1 MQTTP
6 PPPPDASAF
15 TPPHED
21 TSKQRNAWIALSIIV
36 LTPVL
41 WAVGLFIAF
50 VVLAAPR
57 AWRFLPE
64 DNFFVVT
71 PLPFVVAGVIA
82 ITRHGLRR
90 GWHLRPW
97 ILWVGSFAAAGVVM
111 LAVLAVQAVVS
122 VLHRSEDMAVLGTVR
137 QLAAAADQ
145 YYLENDVTSVAL
157 SQLVGPTNYVKALR
171 IVNQESYPTHFTQGA
186 TITASGIAGAR
197 TITYTP

>member
-6 PPPPDASAF
+6 PPPPDASAS

-21 TSKQRNAWIALSIIV
+21 TSKQRNAWIALCIVV

-41 WAVGLFIAF
+41 LAIGLFVAF
-50 VVLAAPR
+50 VVLGAPR
-57 AWRFLPE
+57 VGRFLP
-64 DNFFVVT
+64 DDIYIVVT
-71 PLPFVVAGVIA
+71 PLPFVVAGVIVT
-82 ITRHGLRR
+82 TRHGLRR

-145 YYLENDVTSVAL
+145 YYLENDVTSVAFPN
-157 SQLVGPTNYVKALR
+157 SWAQPT
-171 IVNQESYPTHFTQGA
+171 T
-186 TITASGIAGAR
+186 
-197 TITYTP
+197 

>member
-6 PPPPDASAF
+6 PPPPDHSA
-15 TPPHED
+15 PPPPNPPD
-21 TSKQRNAWIALSIIV
+21 QDIAKKRNAWIALSIIV

-145 YYLENDVTSVAL
+145 YYLENDVTSVAFPN
-157 SQLVGPTNYVKALR
+157 SWAQPT
-171 IVNQESYPTHFTQGA
+171 T
-186 TITASGIAGAR
+186 
-197 TITYTP
+197 